1 MQASATV
8 NVATLVVPSGGTAA
22 LDAAIQKLSAI
33 LPGAG
38 EAIALGG
45 CARDITFAGGDVV
58 ELRKAALDAAG
69 HLPVDI
75 VIQPAAIRRKKL
87 LIADMDSTIIGQE
100 CIDELADIVGIRAEI
115 SAITERAMRGEI
127 AFEPAL
133 RERVHLLRGVTLA
146 SIRKLLDDVITL
158 NAGARALATTMTRNG
173 AHTALV
179 SGGFTLFT
187 SVVAERAGFGENRA
201 NILEQSGDELTGAVR
216 EPILG
221 REAKRQ
227 ALEEMA
233 SERGIPLELTLAI
246 GDGAND
252 LAMIERAGL
261 GVAYRAKPVVAAA
274 ASAAINHT
282 DLTTLLYA
290 QGYRENEITADV

>member
-146 SIRKLLDDVITL
+146 SI
-158 NAGARALATTMTRNG
+158 
-173 AHTALV
+173 
-179 SGGFTLFT
+179 
-187 SVVAERAGFGENRA
+187 
-201 NILEQSGDELTGAVR
+201 
-216 EPILG
+216 
-221 REAKRQ
+221 
-227 ALEEMA
+227 
-233 SERGIPLELTLAI
+233 
-246 GDGAND
+246 
-252 LAMIERAGL
+252 
-261 GVAYRAKPVVAAA
+261 
-274 ASAAINHT
+274 
-282 DLTTLLYA
+282 
-290 QGYRENEITADV
+290 

>member
-1 MQASATV
+1 MQASATPI
-8 NVATLVVPSGGTAA
+8 VATLVAPAGETAA
-22 LDAAIQKLSAI
+22 LAQARGTLTAL

-38 EAIALGG
+38 AATPLGAHALNLP
-45 CARDITFAGGDVV
+45 FAASDLTEV
-58 ELRKAALDAAG
+58 RKAAQDAIRS
-69 HLPVDI
+69 LPVDI
-75 VIQPAAIRRKKL
+75 VIQPAAIRRKML

-100 CIDELADIVGIRAEI
+100 CIDELADVVGIREGI

-127 AFEPAL
+127 DFEPAL
-133 RERVHLLRGVTLA
+133 RKRVELLKGVTMA
-146 SIRKLLDDVITL
+146 SVQKLLDEVITL
-158 NAGARALATTMTRNG
+158 NPGAKALATTMSANG

-187 SVVAERAGFGENRA
+187 AVVAQRAGFAENRA
-201 NILEQSGDELTGAVR
+201 NILEQAGDELTGVVR

-233 SERGIPLELTLAI
+233 SARAIPLELTLAV

-261 GVAYRAKPVVAAA
+261 GVAYRAKPVVAASA
-274 ASAAINHT
+274 DAAIDHT

-290 QGYRENEITADV
+290 QGYREDEIAR